1 MRLYVFY
8 GGWRRRKE
16 WRNRIEMRQWRA
28 VMEYF
33 GRAIVQVYW
42 IGLKI
47 KKLKNGGYA
56 DFLENEKMRKKCEKN
71 ILKLQVDFYSFLY
84 IL

>member
-1 MRLYVFY
+1 
-8 GGWRRRKE
+8 
-16 WRNRIEMRQWRA
+16 
-28 VMEYF
+28 MEYF
-33 GRAIVQVYW
+33 SRAIVQVYW

-47 KKLKNGGYA
+47 KNWKMAGMQIFWKMK
-56 DFLENEKMRKKCEKN
+56 KMRKKCEKN